1 MATPALDLQ
10 ALMSKLPPE
19 AKDNMMKALDGNAA
33 TSEPAA
39 AAATTEAAST
49 GKLDRKA
56 LVSKVFKAM
65 DVDQSGTVDI
75 GEFLKAAVTEGEEVV
90 KKLEGIFK
98 FMDKNDDKSL
108 TEQEYQDGMGTLS
121 GVSDEMFE
129 EQLQHVLNVLEKKK
143 K

>member
-1 MATPALDLQ
+1 
-10 ALMSKLPPE
+10 
-19 AKDNMMKALDGNAA
+19 
-33 TSEPAA
+33 
-39 AAATTEAAST
+39 
-49 GKLDRKA
+49 
-56 LVSKVFKAM
+56 M